1 MRAKLEAITIILPND
16 SHNEKINRG
25 IYLKKFFPSVIIIS
39 MLLLFFVPADASGH
53 TAISRTLSPQY
64 FPVGSAMKLSNIPL
78 LEENYTV
85 TLTESGLP
93 SGTFWFTTFDSTNGS
108 IQQNNYTSRSVTSF
122 SVPNGN
128 YSINVRACTMLSDEY
143 RAYLGKYNLKILE
156 PVNYGEGQVSVNGS
170 SISVNVTFS
179 KLYYI
184 NVTESGLPTG
194 RNYVQNW
201 GIKIAN
207 ASMEN
212 EGTFLT
218 YIIDTTST
226 NYSLP
231 VINGTW
237 YYTFCTTVSG
247 YHATPSNG
255 ITQVS
260 GSNVSISVTFSPKPN
275 RDYALNFTETG
286 FLSGTSWSV
295 TVNGTMKSS
304 SSQVISFLLQNGSY
318 PYKVKAP
325 SEYYASPSNG
335 TVQVSGFSQNISIS
349 FYPSSS
355 QTPPI
360 WAFVGAYTNYSGSIT
375 NNSKTV
381 NGYLYYKILSINDTS
396 QTIHLFEA
404 QGNRTG
410 PKNSS
415 YSNISWTN
423 SPFAVYSLGEINNF
437 PSAQNVTVTT
447 NVSYKT
453 SMGTFTTD
461 EIKFTSPNLTVTL
474 YIDTLSGIYIAAQMQ
489 NATMKLSMNLT
500 STNIPTTV
508 KTLVSKYSVTF
519 TESGLPTDTM
529 WSVAF
534 NGTKESST
542 TNTISFTITNGTYSY
557 VVSSVSG
564 YSVSQS
570 TGSVSVN
577 GATKTVTVTFSKQYS
592 VTFTESG
599 LPTGTYWFIT
609 VNGSKESSTSSSIT
623 FSEVNGTYSY
633 TVGTVSGYNVSNPLG
648 KATVSGTSLNITITY
663 TNTTNI
669 KASSFTIS
677 PMEEYGA
684 IGVMIVAIGGTAGL
698 IIKKKR

>member
-39 MLLLFFVPADASGH
+39 MLLLFFVPADASGN

-194 RNYVQNW
+194 SNYVQNW

-404 QGNRTG
+404 QGNSTG
-410 PKNSS
+410 PKNISNR
-415 YSNISWTN
+415 NISWLN
-423 SPFAVYSLGEINNF
+423 IPFAFYSL
-437 PSAQNVTVTT
+437 SAIKNISESPNLTI

-461 EIKFTSPNLTVTL
+461 EIKYTSQNLTMKL
-474 YIDTLSGIYIAAQMQ
+474 YIDTLSGIYVAAQIQ
-489 NATMKLSMNLT
+489 NATIKVSMNLT

-508 KTLVSKYSVTF
+508 KTPMSKYSVTF
-519 TESGLPTDTM
+519 TEFGLSSGTI
-529 WSVAF
+529 WSTIF
-534 NGTKESST
+534 NGTKVSST
-542 TNTISFTITNGTYSY
+542 TNTISFTVPNGTYSY
-557 VVSSVSG
+557 SVTNVSG
-564 YSVSQS
+564 YSISHR
-570 TGSVSVN
+570 TGSVSIN
-577 GATKTVTVTFSKQYS
+577 GAANDLTVTFSKLYA

-599 LPTGTYWFIT
+599 LSSGAYWFIT
-609 VNGSKESSTSSSIT
+609 MNGSKESSTSSSIT
-623 FSEVNGTYSY
+623 FSEKNGTYEY
-633 TVGTVSGYNVSNPLG
+633 VVGEVSGYNVSSSSG
-648 KATVSGTSLNITITY
+648 KAEVIGSSLNITIVY
-663 TNTTNI
+663 TNTTNV
-669 KASSFTIS
+669 KSSSLMLS
-677 PMEEYGA
+677 PLEEYGA
-684 IGVMIVAIGGTAGL
+684 MGIMIVAIGGVTGL

>member
-194 RNYVQNW
+194 SNYVQNW

-404 QGNRTG
+404 QGNSTG
-410 PKNSS
+410 PKNISNR
-415 YSNISWTN
+415 NISWLN
-423 SPFAVYSLGEINNF
+423 IPFAFYSL
-437 PSAQNVTVTT
+437 SAIKNISESPNLTI

-461 EIKFTSPNLTVTL
+461 EIKYTSQNLTMKL
-474 YIDTLSGIYIAAQMQ
+474 YIDTLSGIYVAAQIQ
-489 NATMKLSMNLT
+489 NATIKVSMNLT

-508 KTLVSKYSVTF
+508 KTPMSKYSVTF
-519 TESGLPTDTM
+519 TEFGLSSGTI
-529 WSVAF
+529 WSTIF
-534 NGTKESST
+534 NGTKVSST
-542 TNTISFTITNGTYSY
+542 TNTISFTVPNGTYSY
-557 VVSSVSG
+557 SVTNVSG
-564 YSVSQS
+564 YSISHR
-570 TGSVSVN
+570 TGSVSIN
-577 GATKTVTVTFSKQYS
+577 GAANDLTVTFSKLYA

-599 LPTGTYWFIT
+599 LSSGAYWFIT
-609 VNGSKESSTSSSIT
+609 MNGSKESSTSSSIT
-623 FSEVNGTYSY
+623 FSEKNGTYEY
-633 TVGTVSGYNVSNPLG
+633 VVGEVSGYNVSSSSG
-648 KATVSGTSLNITITY
+648 KAEVIGSSLNITIVY
-663 TNTTNI
+663 TNTTNV
-669 KASSFTIS
+669 KSSSLMLS
-677 PMEEYGA
+677 PLEEYGA
-684 IGVMIVAIGGTAGL
+684 MGIMIVAIGGVTGL

>member
-39 MLLLFFVPADASGH
+39 MLLLFFVPADASGN

-194 RNYVQNW
+194 SNYVQNW

-260 GSNVSISVTFSPKPN
+260 GSNVSISVTFSSKPN
-275 RDYALNFTETG
+275 RDYTLNFTETG

-304 SSQVISFLLQNGSY
+304 TSQVISFLLQNGSY

-404 QGNRTG
+404 QGNSTG
-410 PKNSS
+410 PKNISNR
-415 YSNISWTN
+415 NISWLN
-423 SPFAVYSLGEINNF
+423 IPFAFYSL
-437 PSAQNVTVTT
+437 SAIKNISESPNLTI

-461 EIKFTSPNLTVTL
+461 EIKYTSQNLTMKL
-474 YIDTLSGIYIAAQMQ
+474 YIDTLSGIYVAAQIQ
-489 NATMKLSMNLT
+489 NATIKVSMNLT

-508 KTLVSKYSVTF
+508 KTPMSKYSVTF
-519 TESGLPTDTM
+519 TEFGLSSGTI
-529 WSVAF
+529 WSTIF
-534 NGTKESST
+534 NGTKVSST
-542 TNTISFTITNGTYSY
+542 TNTISFTVPNGTYSY
-557 VVSSVSG
+557 SVTNVSG
-564 YSVSQS
+564 YSISHR
-570 TGSVSVN
+570 TGSVSIN
-577 GATKTVTVTFSKQYS
+577 GAANDLTVTFSKLYA

-599 LPTGTYWFIT
+599 LSSGAYWFIT
-609 VNGSKESSTSSSIT
+609 MNGSKESSTSSSIT
-623 FSEVNGTYSY
+623 FSEKNGTYEY
-633 TVGTVSGYNVSNPLG
+633 VVGEVSGYNVSSSSG
-648 KATVSGTSLNITITY
+648 KAEVIGSSLNITIVY
-663 TNTTNI
+663 TNTTNV
-669 KASSFTIS
+669 KSSSLMLS
-677 PMEEYGA
+677 PLEEYGA
-684 IGVMIVAIGGTAGL
+684 MGIMIVAIGGVTGL

>member
-39 MLLLFFVPADASGH
+39 MLLLFFVPADASGN

-194 RNYVQNW
+194 SNYVQNW

-260 GSNVSISVTFSPKPN
+260 GSNVSISVTFFSKPN
-275 RDYALNFTETG
+275 RDYTLNFTETG

-304 SSQVISFLLQNGSY
+304 TSQVISFLLQNGSY

-404 QGNRTG
+404 QGNSTG
-410 PKNSS
+410 PKNISNR
-415 YSNISWTN
+415 NISWLN
-423 SPFAVYSLGEINNF
+423 IPFAFYSL
-437 PSAQNVTVTT
+437 SAIKNISESPNLTI

-461 EIKFTSPNLTVTL
+461 EIKYTSQNLTMKL
-474 YIDTLSGIYIAAQMQ
+474 YIDTLSGIYVAAQIQ
-489 NATMKLSMNLT
+489 NATIKVSMNLT

-508 KTLVSKYSVTF
+508 KTPMSKYSVTF
-519 TESGLPTDTM
+519 TEFGLSSGTI
-529 WSVAF
+529 WSTIF
-534 NGTKESST
+534 NGTKVSST
-542 TNTISFTITNGTYSY
+542 TNTISFTVPNGTYSY
-557 VVSSVSG
+557 SVTNVSG
-564 YSVSQS
+564 YSISHR
-570 TGSVSVN
+570 TGSVSIN
-577 GATKTVTVTFSKQYS
+577 GAANDLTVTFSKLYA

-599 LPTGTYWFIT
+599 LSSGAYWFIT
-609 VNGSKESSTSSSIT
+609 MNGSKESSTSSSIT
-623 FSEVNGTYSY
+623 FSEKNGTYEY
-633 TVGTVSGYNVSNPLG
+633 VVGEVSGYNVSSSSG
-648 KATVSGTSLNITITY
+648 KAEVIGSSLNITIVY
-663 TNTTNI
+663 TNTTNV
-669 KASSFTIS
+669 KSSSLMLS
-677 PMEEYGA
+677 PLEEYGA
-684 IGVMIVAIGGTAGL
+684 MGIMIVAIGGVTGL

>member
-39 MLLLFFVPADASGH
+39 MLLLFFVPADASGN

-194 RNYVQNW
+194 SNYVQNW

-335 TVQVSGFSQNISIS
+335 TVQVSGFSQNISIP

-404 QGNRTG
+404 QGNSTG
-410 PKNSS
+410 PKNISNR
-415 YSNISWTN
+415 NISWLN
-423 SPFAVYSLGEINNF
+423 IPFAFYSL
-437 PSAQNVTVTT
+437 SAIKNISESPNLTI

-461 EIKFTSPNLTVTL
+461 EIKYTSQNLTMKL
-474 YIDTLSGIYIAAQMQ
+474 YIDTLSGIYVAAQIQ
-489 NATMKLSMNLT
+489 NATIKVSMNLT

-508 KTLVSKYSVTF
+508 KTPMSKYSVTF
-519 TESGLPTDTM
+519 TEFGLSSGTI
-529 WSVAF
+529 WSTIF
-534 NGTKESST
+534 NGTKVSST
-542 TNTISFTITNGTYSY
+542 TNTISFTVPNGTYSY
-557 VVSSVSG
+557 SVTNVSG
-564 YSVSQS
+564 YSISHR
-570 TGSVSVN
+570 TGSVSIN
-577 GATKTVTVTFSKQYS
+577 GAANDLTVTFSKLYA

-599 LPTGTYWFIT
+599 LSSGAYWFIT
-609 VNGSKESSTSSSIT
+609 MNGSKESSTSSSIT
-623 FSEVNGTYSY
+623 FSEKNGTYEY
-633 TVGTVSGYNVSNPLG
+633 VVGEVSGYNVSSSSG
-648 KATVSGTSLNITITY
+648 KAEVIGSSLNITIVY
-663 TNTTNI
+663 TNTTNV
-669 KASSFTIS
+669 KSSSLMLS
-677 PMEEYGA
+677 PLEEYGA
-684 IGVMIVAIGGTAGL
+684 MGIMIVAIGGVTGL